1 MIVRA
6 NQLLAL
12 LPVPE
17 RTALLRHGEQVDLP
31 LGAVLCRARDVLE
44 YAYFPD
50 SALLLLSA
58 VISGKATLGVG
69 VVGRE
74 GMAWPLL
81 AFGLRPMP
89 VSVIVIAEGRCTRI
103 AANDLVSIC
112 AAAPMLQTLLL
123 RQMAR
128 VMSGI
133 IQCSVCAHYHEV
145 EPRLARWLLQLA
157 QRKGDDR
164 LPLTHQVL
172 SEMLGVRRSA
182 VTLAAI
188 TLQRLE
194 LIRYRR
200 GQIQI
205 LSHPGL
211 MARACSCYRYM
222 ADVDGDAMLH

>member
-6 NQLLAL
+6 NQLLGL
-12 LPVPE
+12 LPVQE
-17 RTALLRHGEQVDLP
+17 RTALLAHCEQVELP
-31 LGAVLCRARDVLE
+31 TGGVLCKARDALD
-44 YAYFPD
+44 YAFFPD

-74 GMAWPLL
+74 AMVWPLL

-89 VSVIVIAEGRCTRI
+89 VSVIVIAGGFCTRI
-103 AANDLVSIC
+103 AANDLVSVC
-112 AAAPMLQTLLL
+112 ASTPTLRALLL
-123 RQMAR
+123 REMAR

-164 LPLTHQVL
+164 LPLTHQL
-172 SEMLGVRRSA
+172 LAEMLGVRRSA

-200 GQIQI
+200 GRIQI

-222 ADVDGDAMLH
+222 ADIDAVATMR